1 MHPPQPEVPSNQ
13 GHHAARDEAASPV
26 ALLDPTPYLPH
37 PPRVPAGYGRQDGW
51 GGGHHQA
58 EFDLQPTP
66 TVPGIKISMFKKY
79 VMNVNERSKFI
90 FKKYLTAVCGVS
102 FRLIDKIYH

>member
-1 MHPPQPEVPSNQ
+1 
-13 GHHAARDEAASPV
+13 
-26 ALLDPTPYLPH
+26 
-37 PPRVPAGYGRQDGW
+37 
-51 GGGHHQA
+51 
-58 EFDLQPTP
+58 
-66 TVPGIKISMFKKY
+66 VPGIKISMFRKY